1 MYLSLVPLMYFLFCI
16 LLEGKGPDPLKRLPK
31 DLPLLVYLLHPL
43 FLILVRGF
51 AGITGLSIFTD
62 NSVVHFLAVAAASFA
77 GSWLLAMLRAFARAR
92 FLPRLK
98 TQLSRKGSHARQQQN
113 SRSQDTANDKEGIV

>member
-1 MYLSLVPLMYFLFCI
+1 M
-16 LLEGKGPDPLKRLPK
+16 KRLPK

-62 NSVVHFLAVAAASFA
+62 NSVVHFLAIAAASFA
-77 GSWLLAMLRAFARAR
+77 GSWLLAMLWSFARAR

-98 TQLSRKGSHARQQQN
+98 TQLARKGSRTKRQRN
-113 SRSQDTANDKEGIV
+113 RRSQDTDTDKEGIV